1 MDKKQLKKDMVA
13 HAKECG
19 ENLPKIN
26 VKNGVWG
33 LGARRLAWRITNKH
47 AKASTKPQAVYNV
60 LHPKRFSIIMA
71 DWGCRP
77 VGTRSSTQYITL
89 HHAAGNL
96 SAARVNALH
105 KQNGWACIG
114 YHFYIE
120 KSGKIYR
127 GRNENAIGSHA
138 VNDNSISLG
147 ICFEGN
153 YDRDKTMPKAQ
164 LEAGKWLVARE
175 RKRYPKAKVV
185 GHRDMPHSA
194 TACPG
199 RFFPMKEIAG

>member
-1 MDKKQLKKDMVA
+1 MDRKQLKKDMLA
-13 HAKECG
+13 HAKKCG
-19 ENLPKIN
+19 EKPTKMNT
-26 VKNGVWG
+26 KNALWG
-33 LGARRLAWRITNKH
+33 LGARRLAWRITKKH

-60 LHPKRFSIIMA
+60 LHPKAHTIIEA

-77 VGTRSSTQYITL
+77 TGVRSSTQYITL

-96 SAARVNALH
+96 SAAKVNALH

-120 KSGKIYR
+120 KNGKIYR
-127 GRNENAIGSHA
+127 GRNENAIGAHA
-138 VNDNSISLG
+138 AGDNSISLA

-153 YDRDKTMPKAQ
+153 YEKDKVMPKAQ
-164 LEAGKWLVARE
+164 LEAGKWLVAKE
-175 RKRYPKAKVV
+175 KSRYPRAKVV

-199 RFFPMKEIAG
+199 RYFSFKEIAG